1 MESREGGGMGSQDTA
16 GSVASQYVSLCTEQ
30 TQQAPNMINC
40 QLSLVFITSD
50 KVPAEA
56 IMCFTI
62 RHHADS
68 VSFVTNTV
76 I

>member
-1 MESREGGGMGSQDTA
+1 MGSQDTA
-16 GSVASQYVSLCTEQ
+16 GSPAKSIRLTLYRTNI
-30 TQQAPNMINC
+30 QAPNMINC

-56 IMCFTI
+56 IMCFII
-62 RHHADS
+62 RQQADS

>member
-1 MESREGGGMGSQDTA
+1 MGSQDTA

-30 TQQAPNMINC
+30 TLQAPNMINC

-56 IMCFTI
+56 IMCFI
-62 RHHADS
+62 ICHHADS
-68 VSFVTNTV
+68 DSFVTNTV